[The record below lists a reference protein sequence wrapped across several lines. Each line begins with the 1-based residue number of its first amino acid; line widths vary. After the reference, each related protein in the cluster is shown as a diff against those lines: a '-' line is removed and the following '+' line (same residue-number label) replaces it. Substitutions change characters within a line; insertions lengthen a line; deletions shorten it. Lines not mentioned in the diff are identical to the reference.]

1 MNTPLIDKVYLKTQ
15 VQEKARLMLGE
26 ITDENLKYFTEEVK
40 KLAEGIL
47 EKYAFDIYDTF
58 STGAFTIE
66 NEDTL
71 QAFSDFNL
79 GYQAQMLKWINDNA
93 LKIEHV
99 EIKLPKQPAE
109 TAPKT
114 TNPIYPLTIG
124 TVIATGLYIFTNIW
138 VALAAEILTLAL
150 AYRQYLKNDK
160 AQKQYALEKERYAH
174 ELKIKKDKL
183 IQGLIVDLEKWLDQ
197 GKAESDRILASYNL

>member
-1 MNTPLIDKVYLKTQ
+1 MTTPLIDKVYLKTQ
-15 VQEKARLMLGE
+15 VQEKEKLMLGE

-47 EKYAFDIYDTF
+47 EKYVFDIYDTF
-58 STGAFTIE
+58 TTGAFTIE

-71 QAFSDFNL
+71 QSFSDFNS
-79 GYQAQMLKWINDNA
+79 GYQAHMLKWISDNA

-99 EIKLPKQPAE
+99 EINLPKQPDS
-109 TAPKT
+109 TSPKT
-114 TNPIYPLTIG
+114 TNPIYPLAIG
-124 TVIATGLYIFTNIW
+124 TVIAAGLFIFTNIW
-138 VALAAEILTLAL
+138 VALAAEILSLAL
-150 AYRQYLKNDK
+150 AYRLYLKNDK
-160 AQKQYALEKERYAH
+160 SKKQYTLEKERYAH

>member
-1 MNTPLIDKVYLKTQ
+1 MTTPLVDKVYLKTQ
-15 VQEKARLMLGE
+15 VQEKAKLMLGE

-47 EKYAFDIYDTF
+47 EKYVFDIYDT
-58 STGAFTIE
+58 STTGAFSIE
-66 NEDTL
+66 REDTL
-71 QAFSDFNL
+71 QAFSDFNS
-79 GYQAQMLKWINDNA
+79 GYQAQMLKWISDNA
-93 LKIEHV
+93 LKIKHV
-99 EIKLPKQPAE
+99 EINLSKQPAE

-114 TNPIYPLTIG
+114 TSPLYPFAIG
-124 TVIATGLYIFTNIW
+124 TVIATGLFIFTNIW

-150 AYRQYLKNDK
+150 AYRQYLKNGK
-160 AQKQYALEKERYAH
+160 SHKQYALEKERYAH

-197 GKAESDRILASYNL
+197 GKAESDRILALYNL

>member
-1 MNTPLIDKVYLKTQ
+1 MTTPLIDKVYLKTQ
-15 VQEKARLMLGE
+15 VKEKAKLMLGE

-47 EKYAFDIYDTF
+47 EKYVFDIHDTF
-58 STGAFTIE
+58 TTGAFTIE

-79 GYQAQMLKWINDNA
+79 GYQAQMLKWISDNA

-114 TNPIYPLTIG
+114 TNPIYPLAIG
-124 TVIATGLYIFTNIW
+124 TVIATGLFHITDCMMPIFYPIQPCLGRAIFQGQRL
-138 VALAAEILTLAL
+138 VLGLACPF
-150 AYRQYLKNDK
+150 
-160 AQKQYALEKERYAH
+160 
-174 ELKIKKDKL
+174 
-183 IQGLIVDLEKWLDQ
+183 
-197 GKAESDRILASYNL
+197 

>member
-1 MNTPLIDKVYLKTQ
+1 MTTPLIDMVYLKTQ
-15 VQEKARLMLGE
+15 VQEKAKLMLGE

-47 EKYAFDIYDTF
+47 EKYVFDIYDTF
-58 STGAFTIE
+58 TTGAFTIE
-66 NEDTL
+66 NEETL

-160 AQKQYALEKERYAH
+160 VQKQYALEKERYAH

>member
-1 MNTPLIDKVYLKTQ
+1 MTTPLIDKAYLKTQ
-15 VQEKARLMLGE
+15 VQEKAKLMLGK
-26 ITDENLKYFTEEVK
+26 ITDESLKCFTEEVK
-40 KLAEGIL
+40 TLAEGIL
-47 EKYAFDIYDTF
+47 EKYVFGIYDTF
-58 STGAFTIE
+58 TTGTFTIE

-71 QAFSDFNL
+71 QAFSDFNS
-79 GYQAQMLKWINDNA
+79 GYQAQMLKWISDNT

-99 EIKLPKQPAE
+99 EIKLPKQPAS

-114 TNPIYPLTIG
+114 TNPIYPLAIG

-160 AQKQYALEKERYAH
+160 TQKQYALEKERYAH

>member
-1 MNTPLIDKVYLKTQ
+1 MTTPLIDKVYLKTQ
-15 VQEKARLMLGE
+15 VQEKAKLMLGE

-47 EKYAFDIYDTF
+47 EKYVFDIYDTF
-58 STGAFTIE
+58 TTGAFTIE

-79 GYQAQMLKWINDNA
+79 GYQAQMLKWISDNA

-99 EIKLPKQPAE
+99 EIKLPKQPAA

-114 TNPIYPLTIG
+114 TNPIYPLAIG

-160 AQKQYALEKERYAH
+160 TQKQYTLEKERYAH

>member
-1 MNTPLIDKVYLKTQ
+1 MTIPLIDKVYLKTQ
-15 VQEKARLMLGE
+15 VQEKAKLMLGE

-47 EKYAFDIYDTF
+47 EKYVFDIYDTF
-58 STGAFTIE
+58 TTGAFTIE

-99 EIKLPKQPAE
+99 EIKLPKQPTE